1 MPCLC
6 GPIGCYDNYMPHRG
20 KAQQALVHLVRQSS
34 LARRWPVVLSE
45 DFAALD
51 EITGSRQATL
61 KLMRDLVDAGN
72 LQRVRRGAYIL
83 RDEAGVLN
91 VDLFQLVDTLTS
103 PPYLITAGRALSA
116 HGLSDQHFRH
126 VVVLVSAARRSF
138 EWRGDQVHYAVVK
151 RSRLWGWQR
160 SHGPHVAVPERAL
173 LDSVARRE
181 WGVSLSQSVEAL
193 DISLARW
200 PDFAASLASASARYR
215 NAAVSRRLGF
225 LVSRIVGDEKA
236 TPFRSLLGPSKSA
249 TLLDSLG
256 ASEGPVDS
264 RWGIRINAE
273 LDDLLAHR
281 VVG

>member
-1 MPCLC
+1 MPL
-6 GPIGCYDNYMPHRG
+6 RG
-20 KAQQALVHLVRQSS
+20 KAQHALVQLVRQSS

-45 DFAALD
+45 DFATLD

-61 KLMRDLVDAGN
+61 QLMRGLVDAGH

-91 VDLFQLVDTLTS
+91 IELFQLIDTLTP
-103 PPYLITAGRALSA
+103 PPYLITAGRALAA
-116 HGLSDQHFRH
+116 HGLSDQHFRQA
-126 VVVLVSAARRSF
+126 VVLVSVARRSF
-138 EWRGDQVHYAVVK
+138 EWRGDSVRYAVVK

-160 SHGPHVAVPERAL
+160 STGPRVAVPERAII
-173 LDSVARRE
+173 DSVARRE

-193 DISLARW
+193 DVALARW
-200 PDFAASLASASARYR
+200 PDFATALAAASARYR

-236 TPFRSLLGPSKSA
+236 APFRSLLGPSKAA
-249 TLLDSLG
+249 TLLDSSG
-256 ASEGPVDS
+256 TTEGPIDA
-264 RWGIRINAE
+264 RWGIRVNAD

-281 VVG
+281 LVG